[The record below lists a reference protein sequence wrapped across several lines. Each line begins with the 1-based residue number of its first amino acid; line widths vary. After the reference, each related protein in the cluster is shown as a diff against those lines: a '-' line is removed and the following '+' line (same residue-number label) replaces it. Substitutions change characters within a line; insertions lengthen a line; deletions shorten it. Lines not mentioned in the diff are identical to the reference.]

1 MISIKEVENIALLS
15 RLELSEEQ
23 KPAYQ
28 SQVSNIL
35 SFIEKI
41 NELDLK
47 NVEPTAHILDVKN
60 VMRADLEKSSMPP
73 EEILLNAP
81 ERKDGFIVVPKVVS

>member
-1 MISIKEVENIALLS
+1 M
-15 RLELSEEQ
+15 
-23 KPAYQ
+23 
-28 SQVSNIL
+28 
-35 SFIEKI
+35 
-41 NELDLK
+41 
-47 NVEPTAHILDVKN
+47 EPTAHILDVKN